1 MSGHKDPKY
10 SKVPPIGTYVR
21 HAKTGDLAQVVEKDG
36 ELFIKPDL
44 PGSPVYYPA
53 TQIYNWTIEPHAKRL
68 PPGSWARVGYEA
80 NRALCD
86 IHPDLKRQPEWNSLH
101 PNVRAQWIERKIK
114 FDKVIQLEL
123 NNAIT
128 RVLEENSE

>member
-21 HAKTGDLAQVVEKDG
+21 HGKTGDLGQIVEKDG

-53 TQIYNWTIEPHAKRL
+53 TQIYNWTIEAHAKRL
-68 PPGSWARVGYEA
+68 PPGSWARVCYEA

-101 PNVRAQWIERKIK
+101 PDVRAKWIERKIK

-123 NNAIT
+123 SNAIT
-128 RVLEENSE
+128 KVLEENSE